1 MTRPDFVPF
10 PKIVRL
16 LRDAIITEKIDGT
29 NASITITEDG
39 DIFPASRTRWLAIGD
54 DNYGFAAWV
63 EANRQDLLLLG
74 PGQHFGEWWGKGIQ
88 RGYNLAE
95 RRFSL
100 FNTTRWAEETSRPTC
115 CHVVPVLGEGLFNTM
130 DVAHALHTL
139 HMCGSIAAPGY
150 MNPEGVVVFH
160 TAGNK
165 PFKVTLDNDGFPKSK
180 FTAPQINVTEEQAA

>member
-10 PKIVRL
+10 PKIPRL
-16 LRDAIITEKIDGT
+16 LRDAVISEKIDGT

-39 DIFPASRTRWLAIGD
+39 DVFPASRTRWLAVGD
-54 DNYGFAAWV
+54 DNFGFAAWA

-88 RGYNLAE
+88 RGYGLNE

-100 FNTTRWAEETSRPTC
+100 FNVTRWADDAVRPPC
-115 CHVVPVLGEGLFNTM
+115 CHVVPVLYHGHFTTTDVSQALWRLHLEGSF
-130 DVAHALHTL
+130 
-139 HMCGSIAAPGY
+139 AAPGY

-165 PFKVTLDNDGFPKSK
+165 PFKVTLDNDGFPKGMVK
-180 FTAPQINVTEEQAA
+180 VNQEQSA